1 MANMNQPKKSSPP
14 PVRYLSGVQSS
25 GRLHLGNYF
34 GAVRNHIRLQHEG
47 EGFYFIANYHSLTTV
62 RDGDALR
69 RYTFMVAADYLALGL
84 DPKRAALF
92 RQSDVP
98 EVTELSWILSCV
110 TGMGLLER
118 AHSYKDK
125 VAKGISASA
134 GLFTYPCLM
143 AADILIYQSD
153 KVPVGVDQVQHV
165 EMTRDMGGYFNQA
178 FGKPV
183 FKLPEAIVSEAPK
196 VLGLTGGKMSKS
208 DEASVLPIFGEPAEI
223 KKKVMSIV
231 TDSKGVND
239 PKDPE
244 TNTIYL
250 LYKLLA
256 TPEEAAEMGE
266 AFRKGG
272 MGYGEAK
279 KRLLSKLESAFG
291 GAVGEKRRELEKKP
305 DLVEDVL
312 IEGAKRVREV
322 ASHTMTQVYEVTG
335 IPRSKLKGFMGFTS
349 A

>member
-1 MANMNQPKKSSPP
+1 MSTPSTPAPTAPL
-14 PVRYLSGVQSS
+14 RYLSGVQSS

-34 GAVRNHIRLQHEG
+34 GAVKNHIGFQNEG
-47 EGFYFIANYHSLTTV
+47 ECFYFIANYHALTTI
-62 RDGDALR
+62 RSAQDLR
-69 RYTFMVAADYLALGL
+69 KFTFGVAADYLALGL

-125 VAKGISASA
+125 IARGIASSA

-143 AADILIYQSD
+143 AADILIYRSD

-165 EMTRDMGGYFNQA
+165 EMTRNMAGYFNQQ

-183 FKLPEAIVSEAPK
+183 LKLPEEVVSPVPK
-196 VLGLTGGKMSKS
+196 VIGLTGGKMSKS
-208 DEASVLPIFGEPAEI
+208 DDASVLPIFAEHSEA
-223 KKKVMSIV
+223 KKRIMSIV
-231 TDSKGVND
+231 TDSKGVEE
-239 PKDPE
+239 PKDPD
-244 TNTIYL
+244 TNTVYI

-256 TPEEAAEMGE
+256 SQAEADAMAE

-272 MGYGEAK
+272 MGYGDAK
-279 KRLLSKLESAFG
+279 KRLLAAYEAVFG
-291 GAVGEKRRELEKKP
+291 GAVRERRRELEQKP

-312 IEGAKRVREV
+312 LEGAKKARAEAVR
-322 ASHTMTQVYEVTG
+322 TMQDVYEAVG
-335 IPRSKLKGFMGFTS
+335 IPHSKIKGLFSFLS
-349 A
+349 